1 MNHVNPKEKSNDIVS
16 IDCGTAW
23 VKACKNDIQ
32 SVRFPSL
39 YAYRQP
45 TKWENYKD
53 KRIVGIGEDALDM
66 AKYPNSV
73 VIHPITRGIP
83 VNPSAFQ
90 SIVQE
95 SIKRLNATSLGQV
108 IIGLPYAASNQRNS
122 LRDMIQKTL
131 GCDCYVVPQA
141 LGILYHNKLEDQNTI
156 CISLGHG
163 TVELVAFSNG
173 KVLTGQ
179 SLTQGVNYLFK
190 NGLDY
195 LKVNSPQKIEKIL
208 IDGLA
213 DTVVDAI
220 KGIES
225 TLKEEFEIVV
235 AGGGCLVNDGALYL
249 GIQKRISD
257 KGLLLSKDP
266 SMAVCLGM
274 WEYLSQKLSDST
286 RQTQSIQAP

>member
-1 MNHVNPKEKSNDIVS
+1 MNHTNPKVESNDIVS

-23 VKACKNDIQ
+23 VKACKNDVQ
-32 SVRFPSL
+32 FVRFPSL

-45 TKWENYKD
+45 TKWESQKE
-53 KRIVGIGEDALDM
+53 KLIVGIGESALEV

-73 VIHPITRGIP
+73 VIHPVTRGVP

-90 SIVQE
+90 AIVQE
-95 SIKRLNATSLGQV
+95 SIKRLDATDLNEV
-108 IIGLPYAASNQRNS
+108 IVGLPYMASSQRNS
-122 LRDMIQKTL
+122 LRDVIQKTL

-141 LGILYHNKLEDQNTI
+141 LGILYHNKLEGQNTI

-163 TVELVAFSNG
+163 TVELVAFSGG

-179 SLTQGVNYLFK
+179 SLTQGVNYLFQ

-195 LKVNSPQKIEKIL
+195 LKINSPQKIEKIL
-208 IDGLA
+208 VDGLA
-213 DTVVDAI
+213 DTIVDAI

-225 TLKEEFEIVV
+225 KLKEEFEIVV

-249 GIQKRISD
+249 GIQKRIQD
-257 KGLLLSKDP
+257 KGLHLSKDP
-266 SMAVCLGM
+266 MMAVCLGM
-274 WEYLSQKLSDST
+274 WEYLSQKLDST
-286 RQTQSIQAP
+286 RQTRSIQAP